1 MNKSEFVEILAKKT
15 KLSKGE
21 CDQFLNA
28 FKDSILEV
36 CSKGET
42 LGLIKPSS
50 NNSFGKFCLQ
60 EKGQRKYINP
70 QTKRMFLSKPKKFVA
85 FKGFKSFK
93 YGVK

>member
-36 CSKGET
+36 CSKGEDVT
-42 LGLIKPSS
+42 IR
-50 NNSFGKFCLQ
+50 NFGKFCLQ